1 VRRTPLHTILGRGWR
16 GRCPRCGEGRLFR
29 RWLQTYE
36 RCAACNLVYEPNAGD
51 TIMFIVI
58 TDRIPLLFG
67 IAAIYF
73 GFRSSGWP
81 ITAAFLAALVVPML
95 ATLRQRQG
103 VALAMVYL
111 SRVWLGERGEV

>member
-1 VRRTPLHTILGRGWR
+1 MTSIRTALARGWR
-16 GRCPRCGEGRLFR
+16 GVCPRCGEAPLFR
-29 RWLQTYE
+29 RWLTTHE
-36 RCAACNLVYEPNAGD
+36 RCAACNLLYEPNAGD

-81 ITAAFLAALVVPML
+81 LTAAFLAALVVPML
-95 ATLRQRQG
+95 ATLRRRQG
-103 VALAMVYL
+103 MALAMVYL
-111 SRVWLGERGEV
+111 SRVWLGDPAEV